1 MFMSHMN
8 GKTLWRTLS
17 LAGIVAG
24 AMAIGATASFAG
36 ECPAGKTVAD
46 GQGQKDAGMAAK
58 DVTDTVLASTDL
70 SKEMVALQ
78 DHLFRLR
85 RLEIKPGGIV
95 PWHSH
100 GDRPAM
106 IYIVSGEVTEY
117 ASTCAVPIV
126 HRAGDVATEAHA
138 TSHWW
143 KNLGKETVVLL
154 SADLFPVASP
164 DHHMM

>member
-1 MFMSHMN
+1 MFTSTMN
-8 GKTLWRTLS
+8 GKALWRTLS
-17 LAGIVAG
+17 LAGTVAG
-24 AMAIGATASFAG
+24 AMAIGASASFAG
-36 ECPAGKTVAD
+36 ECPANKMVSD

-70 SKEMVALQ
+70 SKETVALP
-78 DHLFRLR
+78 DHLLRLR
-85 RLEIKPGGIV
+85 RLEVKAGGIV

-126 HRAGDVATEAHA
+126 HKTGDVAPETHA
-138 TSHWW
+138 TAHWW
-143 KNLGKETVVLL
+143 KNTGKKTAVLISVDIL
-154 SADLFPVASP
+154 HDQM
-164 DHHMM
+164 DEHMM

>member
-1 MFMSHMN
+1 MFISRMD
-8 GKTLWRTLS
+8 GKTLWRALS
-17 LAGIVAG
+17 LAGIIAG
-24 AMAIGATASFAG
+24 AMALGATASVAG
-36 ECPAGKTVAD
+36 ECPAGKMVSD

-58 DVTDTVLASTDL
+58 NVTDTVLASTDL
-70 SKEMVALQ
+70 SQEMVALP

-126 HRAGDVATEAHA
+126 HKAGDVAPETHTTA
-138 TSHWW
+138 HWW
-143 KNLGKETVVLL
+143 KNTGKKLAVLISVDIL
-154 SADLFPVASP
+154 HDKM
-164 DHHMM
+164 DEHMM

>member
-1 MFMSHMN
+1 MFMSRMN
-8 GKTLWRTLS
+8 GGTFWRTLS
-17 LAGIVAG
+17 LAGIIAG

-36 ECPAGKTVAD
+36 DCPAGKMVPD
-46 GQGQKDAGMAAK
+46 GQGQKDAGMTAK

-70 SKEMVALQ
+70 SKEMVSLP

-106 IYIVSGEVTEY
+106 IYVVSGQVTEY

-126 HRAGDVATEAHA
+126 HTAGDVAPETHS

-143 KNLGKETVVLL
+143 KNTGKKTVVLISVDIL
-154 SADLFPVASP
+154 HNRMDEQ
-164 DHHMM
+164 MM

>member
-1 MFMSHMN
+1 MFMTMMN

-24 AMAIGATASFAG
+24 AMALGATAAFAG
-36 ECPAGKTVAD
+36 ECPAGKMVSD

-70 SKEMVALQ
+70 SKEMVALP

-106 IYIVSGEVTEY
+106 IYIVAGEVTEY
-117 ASTCAVPIV
+117 ASTCAVPIL
-126 HRAGDVATEAHA
+126 HKAGDVAPEAHTTA
-138 TSHWW
+138 HWW
-143 KNLGKETVVLL
+143 KNTGKKLAVLISVDIL
-154 SADLFPVASP
+154 HDKM
-164 DHHMM
+164 DEHMM

>member
-1 MFMSHMN
+1 MFMSSMN
-8 GKTLWRTLS
+8 GRALWRTLS
-17 LAGIVAG
+17 LVGIVAG

-36 ECPAGKTVAD
+36 ECPAGKMVTD

-70 SKEMVALQ
+70 SKEMVALS

-85 RLEIKPGGIV
+85 RLEIQPGGIV

-106 IYIVSGEVTEY
+106 IYVVSGQVTEY
-117 ASTCAVPIV
+117 ASTCAAPIV
-126 HRAGDVATEAHA
+126 HTAGDVAPETHT

-143 KNLGKETVVLL
+143 KNTGKKTAVLISVDIL
-154 SADLFPVASP
+154 HNQMDG
-164 DHHMM
+164 DMM

>member
-1 MFMSHMN
+1 MN
-8 GKTLWRTLS
+8 GRALWRTLS

-24 AMAIGATASFAG
+24 AMTIGATASFAG
-36 ECPAGKTVAD
+36 ECPAGKMVVD

-70 SKEMVALQ
+70 SKEMVALP

-85 RLEIKPGGIV
+85 QLVVKPGGIV

-106 IYIVSGEVTEY
+106 IYIVAGEVTEY

-126 HRAGDVATEAHA
+126 HRAGDVAPETHTTA
-138 TSHWW
+138 HWW
-143 KNLGKETVVLL
+143 KNTGKKTAVLISVDIL
-154 SADLFPVASP
+154 HDKM
-164 DHHMM
+164 DENMM